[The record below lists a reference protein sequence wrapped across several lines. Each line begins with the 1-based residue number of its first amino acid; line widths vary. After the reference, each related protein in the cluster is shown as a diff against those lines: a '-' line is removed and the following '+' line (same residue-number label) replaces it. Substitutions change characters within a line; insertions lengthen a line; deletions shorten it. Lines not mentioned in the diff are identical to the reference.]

1 MAMMQI
7 NGTAVKSPSE
17 MLITITDAATRVDR
31 NAAGLAVIDR
41 TGRKRRLEITWAY
54 LTNAELNTILTNAG
68 VSGVFFTVQY
78 YDPETGAAR
87 TGTFYAAQQTMGMQ
101 RYSGTSAVGWE
112 DVKLDLME
120 R

>member
-1 MAMMQI
+1 MLQI
-7 NGTAVKSPSE
+7 NGQTVASPSE

-68 VSGVFFTVQY
+68 VSDVFFTVQY

-87 TGTFYAAQQTMGMQ
+87 TGTFYTVQQTMGMQ
-101 RYSGTSAVGWE
+101 RYSGTAAVGWE